1 MNNIDEIC
9 DNIIEHLR
17 LQVAERVT
25 DAYPGTALRFNVK
38 RLKRELATL
47 IHDYSTH
54 G

>member
-1 MNNIDEIC
+1 MNNIDVIC

-17 LQVAERVT
+17 LQVTDRVR

-38 RLKRELATL
+38 RLKRELTTL
-47 IHDYSTH
+47 IHDYSSH